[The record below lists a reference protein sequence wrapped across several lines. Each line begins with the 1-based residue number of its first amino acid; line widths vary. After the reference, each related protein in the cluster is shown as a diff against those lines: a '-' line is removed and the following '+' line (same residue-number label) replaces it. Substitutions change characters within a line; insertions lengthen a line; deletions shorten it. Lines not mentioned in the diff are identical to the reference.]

1 MYMTKTYAVKA
12 EVTLPFREALDRVK
26 AALEEQGFGVLTEV
40 DVRAAMR
47 EKLGM
52 EFRNYTI
59 LGACNPPLSRR
70 ALSADLEAGLVL
82 PCNVIVYEERDR
94 AVVMIADPETMMAT
108 LGKPGLDA
116 VARDARARLERV
128 IANLG
133 S

>member
-12 EVTLPFREALDRVK
+12 EVSLPFREALDRVK
-26 AALEEQGFGVLTEV
+26 AALKEQGFGVLTEV

-52 EFRNYTI
+52 EFRNYAI

-82 PCNVIVYEERDR
+82 PCNVVVYEEGDR

-116 VARDARARLERV
+116 VARDARARLEKV
-128 IANLG
+128 IAGLG

>member
-1 MYMTKTYAVKA
+1 MYMTKTYAMKA
-12 EVTLPFREALDRVK
+12 EVSLPFREALDRVK
-26 AALEEQGFGVLTEV
+26 AALKEQGFGVLTEV
-40 DVRAAMR
+40 DVRATMR

-52 EFRNYTI
+52 EFRNYAI

-82 PCNVIVYEERDR
+82 PCNVVVYEEGDR

-128 IANLG
+128 IADLG